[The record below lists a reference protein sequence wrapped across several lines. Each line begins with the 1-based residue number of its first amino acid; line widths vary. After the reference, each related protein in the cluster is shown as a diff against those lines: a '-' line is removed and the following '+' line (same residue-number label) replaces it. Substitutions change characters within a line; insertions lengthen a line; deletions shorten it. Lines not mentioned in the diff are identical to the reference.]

1 MLTEFK
7 IRFLFLQRV
16 ISFTRHMLLQLWH
29 AQELQPKQASVGRSA
44 EHGQP
49 THASRG
55 VPPPQ
60 RASRAPTPMPK
71 KHLSLLD
78 RRAEGGRLSKVGAS
92 EPRLSEVRV
101 IGPLCPIARPDPSC
115 LLFLL
120 LFEVK
125 EPKLPRCQEP
135 LRSGNGLANRP
146 NTQCVQP
153 TADPMRFC
161 ITGETR
167 TKSAFWSP
175 GGRGRSPP
183 GVREHNK

>member
-16 ISFTRHMLLQLWH
+16 ISFTRHMLSQLWH

-101 IGPLCPIARPDPSC
+101 IGPLCPIARPGPSC

-125 EPKLPRCQEP
+125 EPKLPRCLAARSPRGVETGLPTDQTRSVSSRPLTPCDSASLVRQEP
-135 LRSGNGLANRP
+135 RVPSGP
-146 NTQCVQP
+146 QV
-153 TADPMRFC
+153 
-161 ITGETR
+161 EE
-167 TKSAFWSP
+167 
-175 GGRGRSPP
+175 GGARLG
-183 GVREHNK
+183 